1 MHNANLFF
9 FLVCVGKNI
18 WKEHLG
24 HTKKKPYMM
33 ENKKKEKKKK
43 YVTALDATFP
53 ISPGDGVGGRI
64 IGKRFNRCLRDSAL
78 LALRCPVS
86 FTHLLSIPRDFVGG
100 GYHQVHFE
108 HPLLPPIPSNGFFDG
123 KAFHPLFHSG
133 PNISSDEPR
142 TIWTFFIFNCLTW
155 HITYCVSVHRM
166 SCKLLQQTNKKKT
179 KMLNQNIK
187 SKKKK

>member
-1 MHNANLFF
+1 
-9 FLVCVGKNI
+9 
-18 WKEHLG
+18 
-24 HTKKKPYMM
+24 M

-142 TIWTFFIFNCLTW
+142 THTHVNINMAELFFFFNSIKVTFFYFQRDLNPFFFFINNIVFLIFR
-155 HITYCVSVHRM
+155 S
-166 SCKLLQQTNKKKT
+166 QTQEKKKQR
-179 KMLNQNIK
+179 LNRYTGYIYIINIRFIAR
-187 SKKKK
+187 